1 MKAITTLAA
10 MCLTAHASA
19 QDIGE
24 RQPAADRRAR
34 DAQSSPAL
42 APTLDYQTPTQ
53 QVDKFVRDIVLCG
66 RQNKTTRWLALPRLE
81 VTATSPA
88 LKGFVESSFASI
100 TQATGLNTP
109 GDGVLHVFVGT
120 SRDFTALDI
129 AKRRQLKMVGKD
141 GCMFWQD
148 KDHSLKEALV
158 FLKDSPDQ
166 TEEFQQHVLF
176 HNLLAG
182 FGFMKNSPQFHDST
196 FGGNNTFDLKLSP
209 LDNLLISFCYQH
221 VPPAAQSSDVSKLL
235 KLHWNKPAAGILPP
249 APAR

>member
-1 MKAITTLAA
+1 MKAIAIITVAVISLAFQ
-10 MCLTAHASA
+10 TSA

-42 APTLDYQTPTQ
+42 APTLDYKTPTP

-81 VTATSPA
+81 VIISSPA
-88 LKGFVESSFASI
+88 LKAFVESSFASI

-109 GDGVLHVFVGT
+109 GDGVLHVFIGS

-129 AKRRQLKMVGKD
+129 VKRRQLKMVGKD
-141 GCMFWQD
+141 GCMFWQN
-148 KDHSLKEALV
+148 KDQSLKEALV
-158 FLKDSPDQ
+158 FLKESPGQ

-176 HNLLAG
+176 HDMLAG
-182 FGFMKNSPQFHDST
+182 FGFMKNSPQFPDST
-196 FGGNNTFDLKLSP
+196 FGGNNAFDLKLSP
-209 LDNLLISFCYQH
+209 LDVLLISFCYHH

-235 KLHWNKPAAGILPP
+235 KLHWNK
-249 APAR
+249 